1 MEDQQYKED
10 WEKRLWSK
18 SINRYNQTLKEK
30 LILDKSNI
38 VLKSEKTPK
47 QILIKRE
54 HIALFIDPMDFVAHQ
69 QDKELNIVLVIC
81 EKKFKQAKIEAKEHI
96 RVKPH

>member
-1 MEDQQYKED
+1 
-10 WEKRLWSK
+10 
-18 SINRYNQTLKEK
+18 
-30 LILDKSNI
+30 
-38 VLKSEKTPK
+38 
-47 QILIKRE
+47 LIKRE